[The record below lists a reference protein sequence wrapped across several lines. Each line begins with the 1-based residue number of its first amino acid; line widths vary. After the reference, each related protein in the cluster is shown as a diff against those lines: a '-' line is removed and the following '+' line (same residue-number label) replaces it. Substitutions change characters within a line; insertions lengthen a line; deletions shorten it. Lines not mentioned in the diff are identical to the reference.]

1 MTHTVTRSHRSYAK
15 INAVV
20 VTSLHAS
27 GCVQGGPEKSGTY
40 LLYIAQLW
48 FYLCRFSRLRTG
60 DKESIF
66 FAFFDILSATSF
78 MACLSPFDL

>member
-1 MTHTVTRSHRSYAK
+1 
-15 INAVV
+15 
-20 VTSLHAS
+20 
-27 GCVQGGPEKSGTY
+27 
-40 LLYIAQLW
+40 LW